1 MVACGYLSLTKIE
14 RSTFAVRHF
23 TNNDSVFKKYM
34 HIQQL
39 WGWEVAVWILVSE
52 RRVAWSVFWMVNVT
66 KRFSFPITTIQH
78 FSAQNANSTCSN
90 CKVSYMLKR
99 GDPKNE

>member
-52 RRVAWSVFWMVNVT
+52 RRVAWSVFWMVNVIRSET
-66 KRFSFPITTIQH
+66 FQFPNNH
-78 FSAQNANSTCSN
+78 HSAF
-90 CKVSYMLKR
+90 
-99 GDPKNE
+99 